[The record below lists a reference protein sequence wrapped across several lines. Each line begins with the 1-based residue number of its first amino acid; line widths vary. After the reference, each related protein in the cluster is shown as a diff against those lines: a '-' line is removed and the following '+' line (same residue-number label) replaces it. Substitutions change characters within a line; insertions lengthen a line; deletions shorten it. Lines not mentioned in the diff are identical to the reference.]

1 MEKEVL
7 YKHSLREM
15 EAWKT
20 VDFNKQEKGC
30 PVDLRHVH
38 LLSLYNA
45 PREISHAKVDDLTQ
59 SRSYVLPVHHG
70 FYHSPNQKPLVIM
83 K

>member
-1 MEKEVL
+1 MENEEL

-20 VDFNKQEKGC
+20 VDFNKQEGGC

-45 PREISHAKVDDLTQ
+45 PREISHAKFDDLMQ
-59 SRSYVLPVHHG
+59 FRSYVQLVHHG
-70 FYHSPNQKPLVIM
+70 FYHSPNQKPLFIM

>member
-1 MEKEVL
+1 MENEVL
-7 YKHSLREM
+7 YKPSLSEM

-20 VDFNKQEKGC
+20 VDFNKKERGC

-45 PREISHAKVDDLTQ
+45 PREISRAKFDDLMQ
-59 SRSYVLPVHHG
+59 FRSYVPPVHHG
-70 FYHSPNQKPLVIM
+70 FYDSPNQKPLFIM

>member
-1 MEKEVL
+1 MENEVL
-7 YKHSLREM
+7 YKHSLSEM
-15 EAWKT
+15 GAWKT
-20 VDFNKQEKGC
+20 VDFNKKERGC

-45 PREISHAKVDDLTQ
+45 PREISHAKFNDLIQ
-59 SRSYVLPVHHG
+59 SWSYGPPVHHG
-70 FYHSPNQKPLVIM
+70 LYNSPNQKPLVIM